1 MIDARRPGAAPRRAS
16 LLARLITTLVAVLVA
31 IGVVAAQGACG
42 VGDGG
47 SGVGADDPVVADD
60 PRFDVAWR
68 LVAERYWDLSRVPVD
83 WDEAGARYGA
93 WPRTDDGAVDRAL
106 EALYA
111 ELGDDHSRYVPAD
124 EVAAVRE
131 ELGDLPCVGVFGLST
146 GAAQPLPT
154 AWAFA
159 QAGGAFRAARS
170 DDAPAELRWSG
181 PVGYGVYP
189 DGVGYVRVADLVRS
203 GTAEGLR
210 TAVRT
215 LDGEGARA
223 LVLDLRSNPGGRLVT
238 MMQAAGVFTRGFL
251 WRALTRWSFP
261 LPYPA
266 IGTPATDL
274 PLAVLVDG
282 DVHSAAEGLAGA
294 LQANGRAL
302 VVGATTAGNVEAVL
316 PFCLRDGA
324 QAWLATGVLAPLL
337 GPTWEGRGVGPDLP
351 TAADRAVEAAR
362 AALTRP

>member
-1 MIDARRPGAAPRRAS
+1 VIDARRPAAAPRRAAS
-16 LLARLITTLVAVLVA
+16 VATLALVLALLAATGVATA
-31 IGVVAAQGACG
+31 QAGGGAVVG
-42 VGDGG
+42 
-47 SGVGADDPVVADD
+47 DD

-68 LVAERYWDLSRVPVD
+68 LVAERYWDLSQVAVD

-93 WPRTDDGAVDRAL
+93 WPRTDAGAVDRAL

-124 EVAAVRE
+124 QVAAVRE
-131 ELGDLPCVGVFGLST
+131 ELGDLPCVGVFGVAT
-146 GAAQPLPT
+146 GGAATPIAPL
-154 AWAFA
+154 AAFA
-159 QAGGAFRAARS
+159 QGSRADR
-170 DDAPAELRWSG
+170 DGRPVDAPTDLRWSG
-181 PVGYGVYP
+181 PVGYGAYP
-189 DGVGYVRVADLVRS
+189 DGIGYVRVADLVRS

-215 LDGEGARA
+215 LDAEGARA
-223 LVLDLRSNPGGRLVT
+223 LVLDLRGNPGGRLVT

-266 IGTPATDL
+266 IGAPATDL
-274 PLAVLVDG
+274 PLAILVDG

-337 GPTWEGRGVGPDLP
+337 GPTWEGRGVEPDLP
-351 TAADRAVEAAR
+351 SPAGRAVDAAR
-362 AALTRP
+362 AALTRR